1 MRKYLAC
8 IAVVALAMSTIAA
21 CGGDDDDS
29 ANNSSGTTVQSGDN
43 GSTGSTGSTTGNADY
58 DALLKKAK
66 TSKYRVTYESGAND
80 EITISNDPPKSAF
93 ISGDSMFIDTG
104 SEELSCSGTGSDA
117 KCIKSPLGQAGIETM
132 LTGFFGVYSAL
143 ITAADKDLGI
153 VFDVSKSGDEEIAGR
168 SAQCAEITGGAL
180 VQGKGHLKACVDKET
195 GVLLLGESSDGSDTN
210 KIEATKFEDPKD
222 SDFEPPAEPTDLS
235 LPDLPTTTP

>member
-8 IAVVALAMSTIAA
+8 IAIVVVAMSTIAA

-29 ANNSSGTTVQSGDN
+29 ASGSNNSGTTVKSGDN
-43 GSTGSTGSTTGNADY
+43 GSTDSTTGNADF
-58 DALLKKAK
+58 DALLKKVK
-66 TSKYRVTYESGAND
+66 TSKYRVTYESGSND

-93 ISGDSMFIDTG
+93 ISGDSTIIDTG
-104 SEELSCSGTGSDA
+104 SETLTCNGTGSDA
-117 KCIKSPLGQAGIETM
+117 KCIKSPLGQAGVETM

-143 ITAADKDLGI
+143 ISAADKNLGI

-168 SAQCAEITGGAL
+168 SAQCAEISGGAL
-180 VQGKGHLKACVDKET
+180 VPGKGHLKACVDKET
-195 GVLLLGESSDGSDTN
+195 GVLLLGESSDGNDTN
-210 KIEATKFEDPKD
+210 KIEATKFEDPKA

-235 LPDLPTTTP
+235 LPDLSTPTT

>member
-8 IAVVALAMSTIAA
+8 IAIVAVAMSTLAA

-29 ANNSSGTTVQSGDN
+29 ASNGTGTTVQSGDN
-43 GSTGSTGSTTGNADY
+43 GSTGSTTGNADF
-58 DALLKKAK
+58 DALLKKVK
-66 TSKYRVTYESGAND
+66 TSKYRVTYESGDND

-93 ISGDSMFIDTG
+93 ISGDSMFINTG
-104 SEELSCSGTGSDA
+104 SETLTCNGTGSDA
-117 KCIKSPLGQAGIETM
+117 KCIKSPVGLETM

-153 VFDVSKSGDEEIAGR
+153 IVDVSKSGDEEIAGR
-168 SAQCAEITGGAL
+168 SAQCAEISGGAL

-195 GVLLLGESSDGSDTN
+195 GVLLLGETSAGSDTN

>member
-8 IAVVALAMSTIAA
+8 ITIAALALSALAA

-29 ANNSSGTTVQSGDN
+29 TNNAGATTTSKSGDN
-43 GSTGSTGSTTGNADY
+43 GSTGSTTGNSDF
-58 DALLKKAK
+58 DALLKKTK
-66 TSKYRVTYESGAND
+66 DSRYRVTYTTSDGN
-80 EITISNDPPKSAF
+80 EITISNDPPKRAF
-93 ISGDSMFIDTG
+93 ITGDSMVIDTG
-104 SEELSCSGTGSDA
+104 SETVNCNGTGADA
-117 KCIKSPLGQAGIETM
+117 KCIKNPIGQTGIDAM

-143 ITAADKDLGI
+143 VSAADKNLGI
-153 VFDVSKSGDEEIAGR
+153 VFDVTKSGDEEIAGR
-168 SAQCAEITGGAL
+168 SATCAEISGGAL

-195 GVLLLGESSDGSDTN
+195 GVLLLGETGDGNDTN

-235 LPDLPTTTP
+235 IPGLPTTVP

>member
-8 IAVVALAMSTIAA
+8 IAIVAVAMSTIAA

-29 ANNSSGTTVQSGDN
+29 ASGSNNSGTTVKSGDN
-43 GSTGSTGSTTGNADY
+43 GSTGSTTGNSDF
-58 DALLKKAK
+58 DALLKKVK
-66 TSKYRVTYESGAND
+66 TSKYRVTYESGDNND

-93 ISGDSMFIDTG
+93 VSGDSVIIDTG
-104 SEELSCSGTGSDA
+104 SETLSCKGTGSDA
-117 KCIKSPLGQAGIETM
+117 KCIKSPLGQAGVETM

-143 ITAADKDLGI
+143 ITAADKNLGI

-168 SAQCAEITGGAL
+168 SAQCAEISGGAL

-210 KIEATKFEDPKD
+210 KIEATKFEEPKD